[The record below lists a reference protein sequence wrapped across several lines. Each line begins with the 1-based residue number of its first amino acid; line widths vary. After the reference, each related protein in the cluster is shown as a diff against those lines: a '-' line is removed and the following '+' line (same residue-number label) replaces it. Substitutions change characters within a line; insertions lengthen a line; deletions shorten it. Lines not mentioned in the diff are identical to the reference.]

1 MPDNKEKGWSP
12 GSWLLAQD
20 AHFAWGLAI
29 TFGIYATHLPL
40 WLIPV
45 ILLAELIFKEALFD
59 QIVEKNPLVPD
70 GLFDWAFYVLGAWLA
85 YLLVQV

>member
-1 MPDNKEKGWSP
+1 V
-12 GSWLLAQD
+12 
-20 AHFAWGLAI
+20 
-29 TFGIYATHLPL
+29 YAAHLPL

-45 ILLAELIFKEALFD
+45 ILLLELVFKEALFD

-85 YLLVQV
+85 FLLLQI